1 MTVRAQAH
9 LRELLPEGV
18 EIVAAG
24 DPVEALRAVKE
35 PGEIERIRAA
45 SQLADA
51 GLRQIMAEGLV
62 GRTEAAVADSLERAM
77 RGHGAT
83 GLSFPSIVAAGPH
96 GALPHAQPRDVE
108 IAAGELV
115 VIDWG
120 AVLDG
125 YCSDC
130 TRTLATG
137 ELDDESHA
145 VYELVLEAQLA
156 GLKAVRPGVSG
167 RDADG
172 AARAV
177 IEAGGHAEHFG
188 HGLGHGVGMEV
199 HEAPRLS
206 QRSDSV
212 LAARQ
217 HRDGR
222 AGRLPARS
230 PRGADRGPGGRHRL
244 RLRDPHR
251 GAQRAHH
258 GRVAQD
264 SLARRTEQ
272 RRAAVWAL
280 YQSDLLGRPL
290 GETLPR
296 DVHGFTFALAEQV
309 LEHQAELDELI
320 RRYAAGL
327 VAGADR
333 PARALDPARRPVRA
347 AVSRTIAPGEQPIPP
362 EGAINEAIET
372 AKRFCGSGAPA
383 FINGILGAVL
393 RDRVSET

>member
-1 MTVRAQAH
+1 MSDRATRLVERLPEIEADVIVVTNLVNVRYLTGYTGSNGLTVIGPDIRAFFTDFRYEEQSAAEVDSTFDRRISTVDLLAGVSEVLPAGAQRVAFEDGNMTVRSHEH
-9 LRELLPEGV
+9 LRDLLPDAV
-18 EIVAAG
+18 ALVAAG
-24 DPVEALRAVKE
+24 DAVEGVRAVKE

-45 SQLADA
+45 ARLADA

-77 RGHGAT
+77 RAQGAT

-108 IAAGELV
+108 ISSGELV

-145 VYELVLEAQLA
+145 IYELVLEAQLA
-156 GLKAVRPGVSG
+156 GLGAIRPGVSG

-177 IEAGGHAEHFG
+177 IDGAGHAEHFG
-188 HGLGHGVGMEV
+188 HGLGHGVGLEV

-212 LAARQ
+212 LAS
-217 HRDGR
+217 GNMVTVEPGVYLP
-222 AGRLPARS
+222 GRLGVRI
-230 PRGADRGPGGRHRL
+230 
-244 RLRDPHR
+244 
-251 GAQRAHH
+251 
-258 GRVAQD
+258 
-264 SLARRTEQ
+264 E
-272 RRAAVWAL
+272 
-280 YQSDLLGRPL
+280 DLVVVTDAGCEILTGVPK
-290 GETLPR
+290 
-296 DVHGFTFALAEQV
+296 
-309 LEHQAELDELI
+309 ELI
-320 RRYAAGL
+320 
-327 VAGADR
+327 
-333 PARALDPARRPVRA
+333 
-347 AVSRTIAPGEQPIPP
+347 AV
-362 EGAINEAIET
+362 
-372 AKRFCGSGAPA
+372 
-383 FINGILGAVL
+383 
-393 RDRVSET
+393 D

>member
-1 MTVRAQAH
+1 MSDRAARLVERLPAIEADAIIVTNLVNLRYLTGYTGSNGVAVIGPEIRAFLTDFRYQEQSAAEVDPSFDRRILTLDLLAGVPELLPAGVERLAIEDGNMTVRAHDH
-9 LRELLPEGV
+9 LRELLPDMITLV
-18 EIVAAG
+18 PAG
-24 DPVEALRAVKE
+24 DAVEALRAVKE
-35 PGEIERIRAA
+35 PGEIERIAAA
-45 SQLADA
+45 SQVADA
-51 GLRQIMAEGLV
+51 GLRQIMAEGVV

-77 RGHGAT
+77 RAHGAT

-108 IAAGELV
+108 ISSGELV

-156 GLKAVRPGVSG
+156 GLKAVRAGVSG

-177 IEAGGHAEHFG
+177 IDAGGHAEHFG

-212 LAARQ
+212 LAS
-217 HRDGR
+217 GNVVTVEPGVYLP
-222 AGRLPARS
+222 GRLGVRIE
-230 PRGADRGPGGRHRL
+230 DL
-244 RLRDPHR
+244 
-251 GAQRAHH
+251 
-258 GRVAQD
+258 VVVTD
-264 SLARRTEQ
+264 SGCEILTG
-272 RRAAVWAL
+272 V
-280 YQSDLLGRPL
+280 PK
-290 GETLPR
+290 
-296 DVHGFTFALAEQV
+296 
-309 LEHQAELDELI
+309 ELI
-320 RRYAAGL
+320 N
-327 VAGADR
+327 V
-333 PARALDPARRPVRA
+333 
-347 AVSRTIAPGEQPIPP
+347 E
-362 EGAINEAIET
+362 
-372 AKRFCGSGAPA
+372 
-383 FINGILGAVL
+383 
-393 RDRVSET
+393 